1 MVNTCFKQASII
13 LVPWLNDFWPVV
25 FTSTVIKCFERL
37 VMKHISSCLSGDMD
51 PFQFTNHR
59 NMSMVD
65 AISLA
70 PRKAFEHLDSK
81 DAYIRMLFIDYS
93 SAFNTIIPSK
103 LISKLQDL
111 GVNTQLCNWIMDFL
125 TSRPQSVKTG
135 VLPYRLRD
143 REQLRKRKME
153 ALEQKNSQEKTKTKR
168 RKGKACGKSSKPTKE
183 PEPKPDPKYN
193 PQPEPCQ
200 EQKEE
205 AKDKMPQLSPEC
217 EIPAPLQKIPSLS
230 ITEDLATSTDELE
243 KIKLASLKI
252 PEILPLQAKD
262 MPGEEA
268 SSEEQIVLS
277 M

>member
-1 MVNTCFKQASII
+1 MDTME
-13 LVPWLNDFWPVV
+13 
-25 FTSTVIKCFERL
+25 STQ
-37 VMKHISSCLSGDMD
+37 S
-51 PFQFTNHR
+51 T
-59 NMSMVD
+59 
-65 AISLA
+65 
-70 PRKAFEHLDSK
+70 K
-81 DAYIRMLFIDYS
+81 DQK
-93 SAFNTIIPSK
+93 IP
-103 LISKLQDL
+103 
-111 GVNTQLCNWIMDFL
+111 
-125 TSRPQSVKTG
+125 G

-153 ALEQKNSQEKTKTKR
+153 ALEQKNSQWVFKEKTKTKR